1 MNRRRGGDTRTH
13 TVSTLTRCVP
23 AECLHFSIF
32 FFSSYSA
39 SLRRSLVR
47 YSSSL
52 PSQIPSLLALV
63 HPLSSFIRLL
73 PSVPRC
79 CLSPLPRYSVPETS
93 FAASRRSYDDILSE
107 RYPHRQMSENYFWRH
122 FWEPLSGLPDPRTAI
137 YLQRHTR
144 LCASLSCRADLGA
157 ATRGAKTCDICWR
170 TQIEAKQRSL
180 QSAEIGCFFSWCTHN
195 LKWALSD
202 IDQTAA
208 VLMWQGHLGS
218 MGVKG

>member
-79 CLSPLPRYSVPETS
+79 CLSLLPRYSVPETS
-93 FAASRRSYDDILSE
+93 FAASHRSYDDILSE

-157 ATRGAKTCDICWR
+157 ATKGRKDLWHLLADTDWGQAEESPKCWNR
-170 TQIEAKQRSL
+170 M
-180 QSAEIGCFFSWCTHN
+180 FFF
-195 LKWALSD
+195 
-202 IDQTAA
+202 
-208 VLMWQGHLGS
+208 LMHSQLEVSTEWYR
-218 MGVKG
+218 

>member
-93 FAASRRSYDDILSE
+93 FADLTTTFCRSAIRIGRCLKTTSE
-107 RYPHRQMSENYFWRH
+107 GTFGSLCLACLIPEQLF
-122 FWEPLSGLPDPRTAI
+122 I
-137 YLQRHTR
+137 YNGTLVF
-144 LCASLSCRADLGA
+144 APPCRAEQIWGQRREAQRLVTFAGGHRLRPS
-157 ATRGAKTCDICWR
+157 RGVSKV
-170 TQIEAKQRSL
+170 
-180 QSAEIGCFFSWCTHN
+180 
-195 LKWALSD
+195 LK
-202 IDQTAA
+202 
-208 VLMWQGHLGS
+208 
-218 MGVKG
+218 